1 MALKQSGPATIA
13 QLASALKLTG
23 EAVRQQLLQLQRDGW
38 VDSHVE
44 RGNGKHARTGRPAT
58 TYKLTAAGDHLFPK
72 HYDALT
78 VSMLDAL
85 MENFGPD
92 AVMKVL
98 SSLADSKVAE
108 TEPALRDLSLEERIA
123 ALRNLYMA
131 PDPFMESETADHGFR
146 LIERNCPFYNTAM
159 SRPALCS
166 VSVNALTRL
175 VGFRVRREEKFQ
187 DGDDRC
193 VFRIDT
199 DEPVD
204 PANREFVLESEL
216 ETSKK

>member
-1 MALKQSGPATIA
+1 
-13 QLASALKLTG
+13 
-23 EAVRQQLLQLQRDGW
+23 
-38 VDSHVE
+38 
-44 RGNGKHARTGRPAT
+44 
-58 TYKLTAAGDHLFPK
+58 
-72 HYDALT
+72 
-78 VSMLDAL
+78 MLDAL

-108 TEPALRDLSLEERIA
+108 TEPALRDLTLEERIA
-123 ALRNLYMA
+123 ALRNWYMA
-131 PDPFMESETADHGFR
+131 PDPFMESEPADHGFR

-175 VGFRVRREEKFQ
+175 IGFRVRREEKFQ
-187 DGDDRC
+187 DGDGRC

-204 PANREFVLESEL
+204 PASREFVLESEL
-216 ETSKK
+216 EAPKK